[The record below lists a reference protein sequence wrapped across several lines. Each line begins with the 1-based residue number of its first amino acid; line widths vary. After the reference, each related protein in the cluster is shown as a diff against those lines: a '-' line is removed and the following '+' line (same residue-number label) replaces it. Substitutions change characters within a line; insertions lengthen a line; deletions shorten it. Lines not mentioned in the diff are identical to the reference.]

1 MGARVH
7 KGKLPDLCCYPSQ
20 VEGGG
25 ISDVWKRRLKRR
37 GSLREGETA
46 VNEKHNFWAEREAE
60 RTSRNRGPGEGGR
73 GPRRPAR
80 LDGADQSL
88 PGSRSGGSSNDATQL
103 VKGSRSGGL
112 FKSPFPTQPAA
123 PTRRP
128 IPESAPYEGQ
138 DHSLISNGTEQ
149 GFHPRGAPGE
159 MSSAPGPHHV
169 HRSISRPREETSE
182 GAFEDLEEMPRPP
195 KRPHPLKEERTPA
208 RQRRRPKEGD
218 TRLAGELPIPSGRTG
233 RRPKTLILKGAL
245 AFFLLMTC
253 SSGSIVFLK
262 IYHYY
267 TFAKGATGQVLPTLT
282 TNSGTK
288 IPQATPLPSDL
299 TRLDHF
305 NMLLLGSDND
315 TKFASGAVL
324 TQTDIVVRVDIKNQ
338 KITMVSIPRDF
349 YINNDYGHCCY
360 KLDEISG
367 NETDGASTPLDAKKH
382 GFAHTVAT
390 IEADFGIPISAYAW
404 VGLDGFVK
412 VIDTLG
418 GVDVDVLHPIVDDAY
433 PNDVNNADPYSYKR
447 LDIPAGPQHLDGQTA
462 LEYVRS
468 RHSDLT
474 GDFGRSARQQ
484 SVLLALKKK
493 LEDPAIFTK
502 LDQFADDLQGSVLT
516 SLSIGQ
522 VLELANFAKGLKS
535 SSFQQ
540 VVLGAP
546 TYAYNETITTA
557 GGTTKSVVQPDWT
570 AINKELPLL
579 FPDSSASN
587 NINLKVT
594 EATDKQTIQA
604 ENAPIVVENGTN
616 TAGVAAKLEAILKGQ
631 GFNVIGAQSANS
643 SNVIQTQV
651 QYFDPKGPDGTS
663 FILGNMLGVPPLIGI
678 SPPPGAQIV
687 IVIGTDTAQAIMQA

>member
-1 MGARVH
+1 MG
-7 KGKLPDLCCYPSQ
+7 
-20 VEGGG
+20 
-25 ISDVWKRRLKRR
+25 
-37 GSLREGETA
+37 
-46 VNEKHNFWAEREAE
+46 
-60 RTSRNRGPGEGGR
+60 
-73 GPRRPAR
+73 PAR
-80 LDGADQSL
+80 
-88 PGSRSGGSSNDATQL
+88 
-103 VKGSRSGGL
+103 
-112 FKSPFPTQPAA
+112 
-123 PTRRP
+123 
-128 IPESAPYEGQ
+128 
-138 DHSLISNGTEQ
+138 
-149 GFHPRGAPGE
+149 
-159 MSSAPGPHHV
+159 
-169 HRSISRPREETSE
+169 
-182 GAFEDLEEMPRPP
+182 
-195 KRPHPLKEERTPA
+195 
-208 RQRRRPKEGD
+208 
-218 TRLAGELPIPSGRTG
+218 ELPIPSGRAG
-233 RRPKTLILKGAL
+233 RRPRTIILKGVL

-267 TFAKGATGQVLPTLT
+267 TFAKAATDQTLPTLPPN
-282 TNSGTK
+282 NSNKGS
-288 IPQATPLPSDL
+288 QATPLPTDL

-367 NETDGASTPLDAKKH
+367 NETDGASTPLQAKLH

-535 SSFQQ
+535 SNFQQ
-540 VVLGAP
+540 VVLSAP
-546 TYAYNETITTA
+546 TYASNATIATA
-557 GGTTKSVVQPDWT
+557 DGGTKSVVMPNKD
-570 AINKELPLL
+570 AIAKIIQQI
-579 FPDSSASN
+579 FPDATATNS
-587 NINLKVT
+587 INLNIST
-594 EATDKQTIQA
+594 SDKQKVQT
-604 ENAPIVVENGTN
+604 ENTPIVIENGT
-616 TAGVAAKLEAILKGQ
+616 TTSGVAAKLESILKGD
-631 GFNVIGAQSANS
+631 GFNIIGAQSADVNT
-643 SNVIQTQV
+643 VHQTQV
-651 QYFDPKGPDGTS
+651 LYFDPTKGTNTS
-663 FILGNMLGVPPLIGI
+663 QILATMLNTFIVKGDGI